1 MKVEIRKSKLSGSIV
16 ARPSKSYA
24 HRYLYASCL
33 SHGESIISNLDFSD
47 DIKASLN
54 CINAYGRKHII
65 DYEHGRVIF
74 KKEMAITS
82 SPVFDCKESGTT
94 LRIFMPIALQK
105 YASAKFIGSSR
116 LIERGIDLYAE
127 IFKSVIFNKDEY
139 SITTIGKINSGDY
152 SLSGNVSSQYISGLM
167 YALPLMDSN
176 SSINITTKLES
187 KNYVDMTIDVL
198 KKYGIEIKENS
209 FGGKLSYDIC
219 GNQVYKSS
227 DYSIEGDYSNAAF
240 IDAFN
245 YLGSNIEISGLND
258 NSIQADKIY
267 REHFKKLNEGFAN
280 IDISNCIDLGPVLIT
295 MAFLKHGA
303 KFTGTKRLR
312 IKESN
317 RGEAISSELKKCG
330 AKIDILDNEIIVNKS
345 NLSKPSSSF
354 DSHNDHRIA
363 MSLSL
368 LSSEFDIVIENSECV
383 KKSYPEY
390 FEDMRMLGANIS

>member
-33 SHGESIISNLDFSD
+33 SNNESVISNLDFSD

-54 CINAYGRKHII
+54 CINAYGRKHVI
-65 DYEHGRVIF
+65 DYENGRVIF
-74 KKEMAITS
+74 KKGMNITS
-82 SPVFDCKESGTT
+82 SPVFDCNESGTT

-105 YASAKFIGSSR
+105 YANARFIGSKR
-116 LIERGIDLYAE
+116 LIERGIDIYSE

-167 YALPLMDSN
+167 YALPLTDTE
-176 SSINITTKLES
+176 SSINITTELES

-198 KKYGIEIKENS
+198 KKYQIEIRENIID
-209 FGGKLSYDIC
+209 GKLSYNIK
-219 GNQVYKSS
+219 GNQEYKSS
-227 DYSIEGDYSNAAF
+227 DFSIEGDYSNAAF

-245 YLGSNIEISGLND
+245 YLGSNIEITGLNT
-258 NSIQADKIY
+258 NSIQSDKIY
-267 REHFKKLNEGFAN
+267 IEYFKKINDGFVSL
-280 IDISNCIDLGPVLIT
+280 DISNCIDLGPVLIT
-295 MAFLKHGA
+295 MAALKHGA
-303 KFTGTKRLR
+303 KFTGTRRLK
-312 IKESN
+312 IKESD
-317 RGEAISSELKKCG
+317 RGEAIASELRKCG

-345 NLSKPSSSF
+345 NLSKPESYL

-368 LSSEFDIVIENSECV
+368 LSSEFDIEIENSECV
-383 KKSYPEY
+383 KKSYPKY
-390 FEDMRMLGANIS
+390 FEDLKLLGASIS

>member
-1 MKVEIRKSKLSGSIV
+1 M
-16 ARPSKSYA
+16 
-24 HRYLYASCL
+24 
-33 SHGESIISNLDFSD
+33 
-47 DIKASLN
+47 
-54 CINAYGRKHII
+54 
-65 DYEHGRVIF
+65 
-74 KKEMAITS
+74 
-82 SPVFDCKESGTT
+82 
-94 LRIFMPIALQK
+94 
-105 YASAKFIGSSR
+105 
-116 LIERGIDLYAE
+116 
-127 IFKSVIFNKDEY
+127 
-139 SITTIGKINSGDY
+139 
-152 SLSGNVSSQYISGLM
+152 
-167 YALPLMDSN
+167 
-176 SSINITTKLES
+176 
-187 KNYVDMTIDVL
+187 
-198 KKYGIEIKENS
+198 
-209 FGGKLSYDIC
+209 
-219 GNQVYKSS
+219 YKSS

-303 KFTGTKRLR
+303 KFTGTKRLK